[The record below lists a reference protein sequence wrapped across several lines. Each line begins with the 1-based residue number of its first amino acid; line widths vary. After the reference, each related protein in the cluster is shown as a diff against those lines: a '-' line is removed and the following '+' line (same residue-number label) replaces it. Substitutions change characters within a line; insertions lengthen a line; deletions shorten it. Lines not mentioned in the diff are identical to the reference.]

1 MSADPLLSHLDAF
14 VGFVR
19 SRTGDPELAADL
31 VQDCLL
37 KALKSDSRPEDEEGV
52 VTWFYRILCNAII
65 DTHRRRQTREQ
76 ALEKLTHELPQHLSD
91 EDEKSVCQC
100 VMKLLPTLP
109 EADATL
115 LRQIDLEGGSVTDL
129 AHATDQRVNTLN
141 VRLLRARRRLREQV
155 ERTCRTCAQ
164 HGCLDCD
171 CG

>member
-1 MSADPLLSHLDAF
+1 MSTDPLIQHLDAF

-37 KALKSDSRPEDEEGV
+37 KAFKSDHMPEDVEGV
-52 VTWFYRILCNAII
+52 VTWFYRILRNAII
-65 DTHRRRQTREQ
+65 DVHRRRQTQ
-76 ALEKLTHELPQHLSD
+76 NQVMEKLAGEMPEVMTL
-91 EDEKSVCQC
+91 EDGKQVCGC
-100 VMKLLPTLP
+100 GMKLMPALP
-109 EADATL
+109 AKDAEL
-115 LRQIDLEGGSVTDL
+115 LRRVDMGEESITEMAKETGE
-129 AHATDQRVNTLN
+129 RVNTLN

-171 CG
+171 CP